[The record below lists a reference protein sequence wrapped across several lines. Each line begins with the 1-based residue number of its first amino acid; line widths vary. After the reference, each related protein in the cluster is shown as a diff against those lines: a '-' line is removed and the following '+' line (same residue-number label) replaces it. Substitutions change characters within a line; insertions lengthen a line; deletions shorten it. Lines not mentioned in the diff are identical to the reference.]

1 MAITGITGPSSGL
14 AQFLASL
21 ATSGTSPS
29 RPVGWAGVAGSVP
42 AQSADDNAVSP
53 VNANASA
60 PAQNR
65 PQQLLSL
72 IQATVNALTS
82 DRTGNPLD
90 ALNSIESNPDLDGL
104 LGEYSVSPQ
113 QFRSDILSAMSQS
126 SDGNPDLSQVFQ
138 SFPAG
143 QNLNT
148 LA

>member
-1 MAITGITGPSSGL
+1 MAITGISGPSSGL

-29 RPVGWAGVAGSVP
+29 RPVGWAGLAGTVP
-42 AQSADDNAVSP
+42 DQPTDDNAGSP
-53 VNANASA
+53 GNVNASA
-60 PAQNR
+60 PAEGR
-65 PQQLLSL
+65 PRQLLSL

-90 ALNSIESNPDLDGL
+90 ALNSIESTPGLGGL
-104 LGEYSVSPQ
+104 LGQLNVSPQ

>member
-1 MAITGITGPSSGL
+1 MAIMGVSGPSSGL

-21 ATSGTSPS
+21 ATSGTGPS
-29 RPVGWAGVAGSVP
+29 RPVGWAGTGPIQPADGNADSPSSAGGST
-42 AQSADDNAVSP
+42 
-53 VNANASA
+53 

-90 ALNSIESNPDLDGL
+90 ALNSIESTQDLGGL
-104 LGEYSVSPQ
+104 LGQLNVSPQ

-126 SDGNPDLSQVFQ
+126 PQGDPDLSQVFQ
-138 SFPAG
+138 NFPAG
-143 QNLNT
+143 QSLNT
-148 LA
+148 FA